1 MPAILQEAFQTVV
14 NFLLRPVPVV
24 IFDLFVMFGWLIF
37 SIGLFQVIDYLWR
50 VEYKQPKAK
59 ADFNHKLLAI
69 DVPEENIQT
78 PKAVESMFAQL
89 SGAYV
94 SKNLAMV
101 YRQGFKQKKFSLEI
115 VSIEGYIQFLIR
127 TEEDLL
133 DLVESAVY
141 AQYPEAKIT
150 EVEDYVDKVPNRYP
164 NETHEI
170 WTAEFSLA
178 EDNCHPIRTYEDFEH
193 QISEEE
199 EFKDPMNSFLETFSR
214 MGEGEQL
221 WFQIVLK
228 PVSDDWKQQ
237 GIDKV
242 KDLIDAEDTAS
253 GTTVADVIGE
263 FRDEVMG
270 NSAQQSE
277 DDGPPNKMLYLTP
290 GEQNLVEAI
299 EDKITKVGF
308 FTMIR
313 GIYVARK
320 EVFKQE
326 RGAHALI
333 GAVNQFNDPS
343 KNSIKASWTS
353 DTSFLF
359 AERRSN
365 YTKNTIL
372 DNYKGRSRK
381 RGAPHSILNV
391 EELATLWHFPMRDV
405 KTPQIQKTTEKQA
418 EPPSGLPTE
427 SMAAGTTPESIVA
440 SEQTEEESKAD
451 KEDQK
456 QEKKKQKGRPFG

>member
-1 MPAILQEAFQTVV
+1 
-14 NFLLRPVPVV
+14 
-24 IFDLFVMFGWLIF
+24 
-37 SIGLFQVIDYLWR
+37 
-50 VEYKQPKAK
+50 
-59 ADFNHKLLAI
+59 
-69 DVPEENIQT
+69 
-78 PKAVESMFAQL
+78 
-89 SGAYV
+89 
-94 SKNLAMV
+94 
-101 YRQGFKQKKFSLEI
+101 
-115 VSIEGYIQFLIR
+115 
-127 TEEDLL
+127 
-133 DLVESAVY
+133 
-141 AQYPEAKIT
+141 
-150 EVEDYVDKVPNRYP
+150 
-164 NETHEI
+164 
-170 WTAEFSLA
+170 
-178 EDNCHPIRTYEDFEH
+178 
-193 QISEEE
+193 
-199 EFKDPMNSFLETFSR
+199 
-214 MGEGEQL
+214 
-221 WFQIVLK
+221 
-228 PVSDDWKQQ
+228 
-237 GIDKV
+237 
-242 KDLIDAEDTAS
+242 
-253 GTTVADVIGE
+253 
-263 FRDEVMG
+263 
-270 NSAQQSE
+270 
-277 DDGPPNKMLYLTP
+277 
-290 GEQNLVEAI
+290 
-299 EDKITKVGF
+299 
-308 FTMIR
+308 MIR

-343 KNSIKASWTS
+343 KNSIKSSWTS

-381 RGAPHSILNV
+381 RGAPHSIMNV